1 MSDERFVISVAD
13 LRDYMVGDGF
23 WRSQFLCYAVDAYAG
38 ADGIV
43 SLGDY
48 ESVVVSTMSGWF
60 ERELVSTSSGIEE
73 CFTAAELD
81 GFLRRVTEL
90 CGSEFGDSKI
100 VEHTGYGLHMRCWR
114 TLVRI
119 GMLCEVLER
128 DPDAEFVF
136 VVEQ

>member
-1 MSDERFVISVAD
+1 MSTETFVIGVAD
-13 LRDYMVGDGF
+13 LRDYMIGVGF

-38 ADGIV
+38 ANGVV

-48 ESVVVSTMSGWF
+48 ENVVVSSMSSWF
-60 ERELVSTSSGIEE
+60 GREMVSTSSGIEE

-90 CGSEFGDSKI
+90 CGPEFGDSKI

-114 TLVRI
+114 TLIRI
-119 GMLCEVLER
+119 GMLCDVLER
-128 DPDAEFVF
+128 YPDAEFVF
-136 VVEQ
+136 SVEE